1 MRSAACLLVVLGSL
15 TGNCSPIDARDRS
28 ELMIGDA
35 SAGRLIAERVGCA
48 VCHTIP
54 GVRGPAG
61 RLGPSLHRFA
71 DRAFI
76 AGVAANTPDALAQFV
91 RNAPSVD
98 NDTAMPEMPLTDR
111 EARDIAAFL
120 YSLR

>member
-1 MRSAACLLVVLGSL
+1 
-15 TGNCSPIDARDRS
+15 
-28 ELMIGDA
+28 
-35 SAGRLIAERVGCA
+35 
-48 VCHTIP
+48 
-54 GVRGPAG
+54 
-61 RLGPSLHRFA
+61 LGPSLHRFA